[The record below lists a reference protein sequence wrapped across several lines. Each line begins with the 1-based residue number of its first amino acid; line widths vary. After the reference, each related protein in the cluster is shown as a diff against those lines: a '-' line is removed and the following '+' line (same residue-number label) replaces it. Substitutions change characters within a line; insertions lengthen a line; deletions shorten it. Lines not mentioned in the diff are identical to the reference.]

1 MSLWHDF
8 LSLWHEW
15 TATDDEDFF
24 VNCGAQ
30 DDESAWY
37 GSDEPF
43 RTFVTDEEPITL
55 NPATGLMMFDG
66 PWGVDIGGNP
76 YGYDLDD
83 HHQWD
88 DNHDWPTDDFNSD
101 PW

>member
-1 MSLWHDF
+1 MSFLRDF
-8 LSLWHEW
+8 LNLCHEW
-15 TATDDEDFF
+15 TATDDEDSF

-30 DDESAWY
+30 DDESAWD

-43 RTFVTDEEPITL
+43 RAFAQDEGPITF

-66 PWGVDIGGNP
+66 PWGVDTDGNP
-76 YGYDLDD
+76 YGVDLEDQHSND
-83 HHQWD
+83 I
-88 DNHDWPTDDFNSD
+88 HDWPTDDFNSD